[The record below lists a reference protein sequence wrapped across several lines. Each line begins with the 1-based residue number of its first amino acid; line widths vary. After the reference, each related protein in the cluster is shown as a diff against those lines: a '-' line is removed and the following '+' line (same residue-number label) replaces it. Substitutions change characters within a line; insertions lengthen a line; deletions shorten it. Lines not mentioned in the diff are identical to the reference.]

1 MLPIEIAEDL
11 LYDEGTMTF
20 IPIKATKLR
29 FEHSL
34 VSISKWESKW
44 HKPFPFIN
52 IGRDGKPLP
61 ITNEEMIDYLECMC
75 LTQNVDPDVFK
86 HISGPDM
93 KRIVQ
98 YINDPMTATT
108 FNEKNKHSSPKRM
121 ITNELIYHWMAEY
134 GIWKECEKW
143 HINRLMT
150 LIHVCSAENA
160 PKKKMSK
167 NEVYDRQRAINAA
180 RRKPKK

>member
-1 MLPIEIAEDL
+1 MLEIIIPEED
-11 LYDEGTMTF
+11 LYDEATRTF

-34 VSISKWESKW
+34 VSISKWEAKY
-44 HKPFPFIN
+44 HKSYFDKNTI
-52 IGRDGKPLP
+52 KSS
-61 ITNEEMIDYLECMC
+61 EEMVDYLRMMC
-75 LTQNVDPDVFK
+75 LTQNVDPDIFK
-86 HISGPDM
+86 YIPASEL
-93 KRIVQ
+93 KRLHD
-98 YINDPMTATT
+98 YMEDPMTATV
-108 FNEKNKHSSPKRM
+108 FNDKNVPKGNNKF
-121 ITNELIYHWMAEY
+121 ITNELVYYWMAEY

-167 NEVYDRQRAINAA
+167 SELYDRHRALNAA
-180 RRKPKK
+180 RRKPKKPH